1 MKEIVSP
8 SGNVKSNF
16 MLIRTSE
23 ITYLRSAGGAVGSM
37 MLNNRF
43 ERYLRRILGEE
54 QFQELLEGDAYAF
67 HSIMN
72 EFDKNVKPNFSSR
85 EAWDKVR
92 MLHSLDFPVD
102 VEDDH
107 DHDIVGN
114 TLTLSGLVS
123 SLPLVTPKI

>member
-1 MKEIVSP
+1 
-8 SGNVKSNF
+8 

-23 ITYLRSAGGAVGSM
+23 ITYLRSTGGAVGSM

-107 DHDIVGN
+107 GHDIVGN

-123 SLPLVTPKI
+123 SLHLVTSKSNIL